1 MSKDFH
7 IAIIGPRTTVAHFQ
21 ALGVTVLPAETET
34 DAVAIIKKLK
44 QETNTPAD
52 KSYAVILVIDYLLK
66 NLPADEY
73 RQLTI
78 GSLPAILT
86 IPALGEATGAGLD
99 RLKDLAKRAIG
110 SDIGNI

>member
-1 MSKDFH
+1 MSQNFH
-7 IAIIGPRTTVAHFQ
+7 IAIIGPTTIIAHFQ

-34 DAVAIIKKLK
+34 ETVNIIKQLK
-44 QETNTPAD
+44 KDTATGEN

-86 IPALGEATGAGLD
+86 IPALGEASEAGLD